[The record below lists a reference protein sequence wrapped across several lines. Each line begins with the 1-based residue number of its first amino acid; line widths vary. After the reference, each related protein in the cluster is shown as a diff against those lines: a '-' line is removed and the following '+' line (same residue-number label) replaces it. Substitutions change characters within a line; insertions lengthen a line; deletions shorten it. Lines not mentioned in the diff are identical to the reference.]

1 MSAKLILAFML
12 AGTTLAIYFGAR
24 RDEPPPSP
32 APVVHDEKPWLT
44 KEAAAQIVLPGGDLG
59 PLFKDVRIGLPVTAE
74 AQARIAEF
82 AKANDVDIQ
91 LEVADGD
98 LVAIRFSVS
107 YGGCCGY
114 EGADVLAHRMG
125 RPETG
130 VCCVCGPN
138 YYFNDWTS
146 VSEDGVHMRAKVRV
160 NRVLVRWEKIA
171 TNLQL
176 LDRAESLIGADR
188 DALAKSAGDHWYVIE
203 PNRRFLLEVPFS
215 IPTGND
221 YGSPPRLEDRNDM
234 GMFLT
239 AHAGV
244 ITEVSVSLREPYNA
258 GEANTDLP
266 TMLKARWGRPKTG
279 EYGDMTWRTPDRVVT
294 ASPDS
299 STIKVT
305 ITRH

>member
-1 MSAKLILAFML
+1 MSAKLILAFMVV
-12 AGTTLAIYFGAR
+12 GTSIAIYFGAR
-24 RDEPPPSP
+24 RDEPPPP
-32 APVVHDEKPWLT
+32 APEVVHDEKPWLT

-82 AKANDVDIQ
+82 AKANDVDIK
-91 LEVADGD
+91 LEVVDGD
-98 LVAIRFSVS
+98 LAAIRFSVA

-114 EGADVLAHRMG
+114 EGADVFADRMG

-130 VCCVCGPN
+130 NCCVCGPN
-138 YYFNDWTS
+138 TYFDDWTS

-160 NRVLVRWEKIA
+160 NKVIVRWEKIA
-171 TNLQL
+171 TNIQL

-188 DALAKSAGDHWYVIE
+188 DAIAKSVGDHWYVIE

-215 IPTGND
+215 RPTGSD

-239 AHAGV
+239 AYAGA
-244 ITEVSVSLREPYNA
+244 ITEVTVSLREPYDA
-258 GEANTDLP
+258 DEAKTDLP
-266 TMLKARWGRPKTG
+266 TMLKARWGRPKVG
-279 EYGDMTWRTPDRVVT
+279 EYGDMTWRSPGRVVT
-294 ASPDS
+294 ASNES

-305 ITRH
+305 ISRH